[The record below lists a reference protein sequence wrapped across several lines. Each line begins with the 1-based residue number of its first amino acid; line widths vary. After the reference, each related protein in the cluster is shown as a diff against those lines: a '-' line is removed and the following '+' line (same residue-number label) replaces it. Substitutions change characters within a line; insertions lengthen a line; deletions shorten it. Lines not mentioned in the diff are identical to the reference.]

1 MFTLELEQIEGIGKA
16 TADRL
21 REAGFA
27 NVEFFGFTSIASSG
41 QLSVLLSS
49 LSLFFSAVRWTAG
62 LKSDRCRCVSRCDG
76 EQ

>member
-1 MFTLELEQIEGIGKA
+1 MFIMELEQIEGIGKA

-49 LSLFFSAVRWTAG
+49 PSLIFSAIR
-62 LKSDRCRCVSRCDG
+62 
-76 EQ
+76 

>member
-27 NVEFFGFTSIASSG
+27 NVEFFGFTSTASSG

-49 LSLFFSAVRWTAG
+49 PSLIFSAIR
-62 LKSDRCRCVSRCDG
+62 
-76 EQ
+76 

>member
-1 MFTLELEQIEGIGKA
+1 MFTLELELIEGIGEA

-49 LSLFFSAVRWTAG
+49 PSLIFSAIR
-62 LKSDRCRCVSRCDG
+62 
-76 EQ
+76 